1 MRKADL
7 IKPKYTGIL
16 QTFALVAREEGP
28 LALWK
33 GNGANGALFSPR
45 ARRAKSPT
53 TSRVRNRR
61 RRRRYRRRRRRRL
74 CASAPPS
81 LFFLAVLRVIP
92 VYGLKFSFNDSFKA
106 VVAGPA
112 RKTLTV
118 GQLLTVGTL
127 SGLFQTI
134 ITYPLETLR
143 TRLSLG
149 AEQGGV
155 RYAGIFDCV
164 RQMVRSE
171 GAGAL

>member
-7 IKPKYTGIL
+7 VSPKYTGIL
-16 QTFALVAREEGP
+16 QTFALVSREEGP

-33 GNGANGALFSPR
+33 GNGAN
-45 ARRAKSPT
+45 
-53 TSRVRNRR
+53 VM
-61 RRRRYRRRRRRRL
+61 
-74 CASAPPS
+74 
-81 LFFLAVLRVIP
+81 RVIP

-106 VVAGPA
+106 MVAGPA
-112 RKTLTV
+112 RKQLSV
-118 GQLLTVGTL
+118 GELLTVGTL

-155 RYAGIFDCV
+155 RYNGILDCV

-171 GAGAL
+171 GPGAL

>member
-1 MRKADL
+1 M
-7 IKPKYTGIL
+7 
-16 QTFALVAREEGP
+16 
-28 LALWK
+28 
-33 GNGANGALFSPR
+33 
-45 ARRAKSPT
+45 
-53 TSRVRNRR
+53 RR
-61 RRRRYRRRRRRRL
+61 RRRALGGATFPLAADVWRQATAPR
-74 CASAPPS
+74 APPAAHAP
-81 LFFLAVLRVIP
+81 AVLRVIP

-155 RYAGIFDCV
+155 RYAGIVDCV

>member
-1 MRKADL
+1 M
-7 IKPKYTGIL
+7 
-16 QTFALVAREEGP
+16 
-28 LALWK
+28 
-33 GNGANGALFSPR
+33 
-45 ARRAKSPT
+45 
-53 TSRVRNRR
+53 
-61 RRRRYRRRRRRRL
+61 
-74 CASAPPS
+74 
-81 LFFLAVLRVIP
+81 IP

-155 RYAGIFDCV
+155 RYAGIVDCV
-164 RQMVRSE
+164 RQMVRTE